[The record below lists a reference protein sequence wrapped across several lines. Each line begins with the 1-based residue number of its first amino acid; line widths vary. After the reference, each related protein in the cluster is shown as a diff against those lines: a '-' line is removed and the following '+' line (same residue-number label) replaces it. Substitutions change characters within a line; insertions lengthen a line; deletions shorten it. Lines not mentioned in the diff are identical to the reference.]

1 MRRILVTGANKGIGL
16 AITIAI
22 LERAADTSVVIGS
35 RSLER
40 GRAALA
46 SIVRDNPDWAPRL
59 QVQELDVSSDHSV
72 VNAAAE
78 IKASFPGEVAP
89 LYGIVNN
96 AGMVMGAGDLRSVF
110 GVNVLGIQR
119 VCDAFIPLLD
129 PVRGRIVNI
138 TSASGPNFVSDCSP
152 ERQNFLTDKTIQWT
166 SLHAFMEEC
175 LSAENG
181 DLSTMGLA
189 SGQEYGLSKACANS
203 YTMVLA
209 RDYPKLRI
217 NACTPGW
224 IETDMTRPMTGST
237 GKSAAELGMSPP
249 SEGTRSAMF
258 LLFDEP
264 EGNGRYYGSDAVR
277 SPLDRYRAPGSPPFL
292 GATPPRTAITR

>member
-1 MRRILVTGANKGIGL
+1 MRRILVTGANKGIGM

-22 LERAADTSVVIGS
+22 LERETDTSVVMGS

-46 SIVRDNPDWAPRL
+46 SIVGDHPDWAHRL

-72 VNAAAE
+72 INAAAE

-96 AGMVMGAGDLRSVF
+96 AGMVMGAGGLRSVF
-110 GVNVLGIQR
+110 EVNVLGIQR

-129 PVRGRIVNI
+129 PVGGRIVNI

-152 ERQNFLTDKTIQWT
+152 ERQNFLIDKTIQWPD
-166 SLHAFMEEC
+166 LHAFMEEC
-175 LSAENG
+175 LSSENG

-224 IETDMTRPMTGST
+224 IETDMTRPMTDST

-277 SPLDRYRAPGSPPFL
+277 SPLDRYRAPGSPPYS
-292 GATPPRTAITR
+292 GE

>member
-1 MRRILVTGANKGIGL
+1 MRRILVTGANKGIGM

-22 LERAADTSVVIGS
+22 LERETDTSVVMGS
-35 RSLER
+35 RNLER

-46 SIVRDNPDWAPRL
+46 SIVGDHPDWASRL
-59 QVQELDVSSDHSV
+59 KVQQLDVSSDQSV
-72 VNAAAE
+72 LKAAAG
-78 IKASFPGEVAP
+78 IKASLPNEAAP

-96 AGMVMGAGDLRSVF
+96 AGTVMDAGGLRSVF
-110 GVNVLGIQR
+110 EVNVLGIQR

-152 ERQNFLTDKTIQWT
+152 QRQDFLTDKTIQWT
-166 SLHAFMEEC
+166 TLHAFMEEC
-175 LSAENG
+175 LSAEHG

-189 SGQEYGLSKACANS
+189 NGQEYGLSKACANS

-209 RDYPKLRI
+209 RDYPKLHI

-224 IETDMTRPMTGST
+224 IETDMTRPKAGST
-237 GKSAAELGMSPP
+237 SKSAAELGMSPP

-258 LLFDEP
+258 LLFDEL

-277 SPLDRYRAPGSPPFL
+277 SPLDRYRAPGSPPYS
-292 GATPPRTAITR
+292 GE

>member
-16 AITIAI
+16 ATTVAI
-22 LERAADTSVVIGS
+22 LERGADTTVLLGS

-40 GRAALA
+40 GRGAVA
-46 SIVRDNPDWAPRL
+46 SILEDHPEWSSRL
-59 QVQELDVSSDHSV
+59 MVQELDVSSDQSV
-72 VNAAAE
+72 ANAAAE
-78 IKASFPGEVAP
+78 VKTRFQDEAAP

-96 AGMVMGAGDLRSVF
+96 AGIVLGAGGLRSVF
-110 GVNVLGIQR
+110 EVNVLGIQR

-129 PVRGRIVNI
+129 PAHGRIVNI

-152 ERQNFLTDKTIQWT
+152 ERQAFFTDKNIEWSGLQ
-166 SLHAFMEEC
+166 AFMEEC
-175 LSAENG
+175 LQAENG

-189 SGQEYGLSKACANS
+189 TGQEYGLSKACANS

-209 RDYPKLRI
+209 REHPNLLI

-224 IETDMTRPMTGST
+224 IETDMTRPMAGSS
-237 GKSAAELGMSPP
+237 GKSPAELGMSPP
-249 SEGTRSAMF
+249 SQGTRSALF

-264 EGNGRYYGSDAVR
+264 GGNGRYYGSDAIR
-277 SPLDRYRAPGSPPFL
+277 SPLDRYRAPGSPPYS
-292 GATPPRTAITR
+292 GG

>member
-1 MRRILVTGANKGIGL
+1 MRRILVTGANKGIGM
-16 AITIAI
+16 AIATAI
-22 LERAADTSVVIGS
+22 LERASDTSVVMGS

-46 SIVRDNPDWAPRL
+46 SIVGEHPDWAPRL

-78 IKASFPGEVAP
+78 IKASLPDAAAP

-96 AGMVMGAGDLRSVF
+96 AGIVMGAGGLQSVF
-110 GVNVLGIQR
+110 DVNVLGIRR

-129 PVRGRIVNI
+129 PVHGRIVNI
-138 TSASGPNFVSDCSP
+138 TSASGPNFVYDCSP
-152 ERQNFLTDKTIQWT
+152 ERQKLLTDKTIQWT
-166 SLHAFMEEC
+166 TLHAFMAEC
-175 LSAENG
+175 LSVKNG
-181 DLSTMGLA
+181 ALSTMGLA

-209 RDYPKLRI
+209 RNYPNLCI

-224 IETDMTRPMTGST
+224 IETDMTRPRTGST
-237 GKSAAELGMSPP
+237 SKSAAELGMSPP

-258 LLFDEP
+258 LLFDEL
-264 EGNGRYYGSDAVR
+264 EGNGRYYGSDAAR
-277 SPLDRYRAPGSPPFL
+277 SPLDRYRAPGSPPYS
-292 GATPPRTAITR
+292 GE